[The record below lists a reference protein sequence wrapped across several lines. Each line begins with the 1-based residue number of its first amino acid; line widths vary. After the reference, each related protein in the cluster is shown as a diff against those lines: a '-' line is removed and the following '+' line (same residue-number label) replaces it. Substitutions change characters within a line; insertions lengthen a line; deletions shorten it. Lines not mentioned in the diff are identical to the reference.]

1 MLLTVNQTTFSQ
13 EVLGSSV
20 PVLVNFWAPWCGVC
34 RLVGPMLS
42 ELKSTWGEHIKVVSI
57 NADENL
63 KLANAYKL
71 TSLPTVIL
79 FDQGN
84 LQCRLDYF
92 KNRDDFQAAM
102 TDLHTALEA
111 LVLQD
116 SLSASA

>member
-1 MLLTVNQTTFSQ
+1 MLSAVNQATFSQ

-42 ELKSTWGEHIKVVSI
+42 ELKSQWGEHIKLVNI

-71 TSLPTVIL
+71 KSLPTVML
-79 FDQGN
+79 FDQGD

-92 KNRDDFQAAM
+92 KNRDDFQTAM
-102 TDLHTALEA
+102 NDLQATLETI
-111 LVLQD
+111 VLQD
-116 SLSASA
+116 SYSASA

>member
-1 MLLTVNQTTFSQ
+1 MLLTVNQATFNQ

-34 RLVGPMLS
+34 RMVGPMLS
-42 ELKSTWGEHIKVVSI
+42 ELKSTWGEHIKLVSI

-63 KLANAYKL
+63 KLANTYKL

-79 FDQGN
+79 FDQGD

-92 KNRDDFQAAM
+92 KNRDDFQAAVAH
-102 TDLHTALEA
+102 LHAALETI
-111 LVLQD
+111 VLQD
-116 SLSASA
+116 SFSASA

>member
-1 MLLTVNQTTFSQ
+1 MLSTVNQTTFSQ

-42 ELKSTWGEHIKVVSI
+42 ELKSQWGEHIKLVNI

-71 TSLPTVIL
+71 KSLPTVLL
-79 FDQGN
+79 FDQGDVH
-84 LQCRLDYF
+84 CRLDYF
-92 KNRDDFQAAM
+92 ETRDDFQTAM
-102 TDLHTALEA
+102 NHLQTTLNTIA
-111 LVLQD
+111 LQD
-116 SLSASA
+116 SFSASA